1 MTTKN
6 RILICLSLLS
16 AFLIQSCSPVN
27 VSHGDVKNISQ
38 QQQWLSKAY
47 RYDKNGWIFLHIEG
61 APFERGFQRGYLTAN
76 EIDELYKTLGYLQEF
91 ETGRDVNFFVKAS
104 AKLFKDKVSK
114 EYVEEMQGM
123 TAGARAA
130 GKEIT
135 YDQMLFMNGFI
146 DIAWYWYP
154 QEKDR
159 IRDDGPGCSAFIAA
173 GDATK
178 DGTIVMAHNTWDSYA
193 GMRSGNIIVDI
204 VPEKGNRIL
213 MQSWGPCIYSTMDFF
228 ITSAGLIGT
237 ETTIAEFKGF
247 DAKGT
252 PVFERTRKAMQYAKD
267 INEWAK
273 IMIDKNSG
281 AYANSWLIGDINT
294 GEIARLELG
303 LKYHNLEKKTNG
315 YFTGA
320 NVAEDLKILRI
331 ETSASYDDLRN
342 RCVAKRVRWEQLM
355 KENYGKITADTAKKL
370 LADHYDVYLKK
381 ENPSSRTICGHF
393 ELDDGSVPMSAAPYR
408 PSGTVDGKVVD
419 SRMTKDWQF
428 WAKWGSSCDRAFD
441 ANEFLAEHPQFNRL
455 KGYLPDLPAQPWTI
469 FPANK

>member
-1 MTTKN
+1 MQVFLRFTLKIVFLVTLAGCQIGK
-6 RILICLSLLS
+6 IESPIS
-16 AFLIQSCSPVN
+16 ANQ
-27 VSHGDVKNISQ
+27 DK
-38 QQQWLSKAY
+38 WLSKAY
-47 RYDKNGWIFLHIEG
+47 RYDKNGWIFVHIEG
-61 APFERGFQRGYLTAN
+61 KPFERGFQRGYLTAN
-76 EIDELYKTLGYLQEF
+76 EIGEFYKTLAYLQEF

-104 AKLFKDKVSK
+104 AKLFKNKVSQ
-114 EYVEEMQGM
+114 EYVEEMQGIV
-123 TAGARAA
+123 AGMRAA

-135 YDQMLFMNGFI
+135 YDQMLLMNGFI

-154 QEKDR
+154 QEKDK

-173 GDATK
+173 KDATS
-178 DGTIVMAHNTWDSYA
+178 DGSIVMAHNSWSSYA
-193 GMRSGNIIVDI
+193 DLRFCNVIVDI

-213 MQSWGPCIYSTMDFF
+213 MQAWGPCIYSATDFF
-228 ITSAGLIGT
+228 ITSAGLMGT
-237 ETTIAEFKGF
+237 ETTIGGFKGF
-247 DAKGT
+247 NAKGT
-252 PVFERTRKAMQYAKD
+252 PVFERARKAMQYAGD

-315 YFTGA
+315 YFTGS
-320 NVAEDLKILRI
+320 NVAEDIKILRI
-331 ETSASYDDLRN
+331 ETDAKYDDVRSPA
-342 RCVAKRVRWEQLM
+342 VARRVRWEQLM
-355 KENYGKITADTAKKL
+355 KEHYGRITAETAKKL

-393 ELDDGSVPMSAAPYR
+393 ELDDGSVPASGGPYW
-408 PSGTVDGKVVD
+408 PSGAIDGKVVD
-419 SRMTKDWQF
+419 SKMAKDWQF
-428 WAKWGSSCDRAFD
+428 WAKWGSSCDRNFD
-441 ANEFLAEHPQFNRL
+441 ANNFLAEHPQFSRL